1 MRPQPQSRSS
11 GAAGKGGK
19 LAGRIRYASYL
30 DAKPRERGIL
40 PPAVSGV
47 GGAAEAN
54 PLAERAERE
63 RQQSRHSLG
72 PAGADAGEGRE

>member
-19 LAGRIRYASYL
+19 LAGRRTARFGA
-30 DAKPRERGIL
+30 DKPRERGIL

-47 GGAAEAN
+47 GGAG
-54 PLAERAERE
+54 LR
-63 RQQSRHSLG
+63 

>member
-11 GAAGKGGK
+11 CAAGKGGK

-47 GGAAEAN
+47 GGAG
-54 PLAERAERE
+54 LR
-63 RQQSRHSLG
+63 